1 MGVMRNKKGI
11 EILGEETVGILVT
24 VLSLLVLVGLGIVL
38 YNFYSGGGEV
48 AQAKGELDEIKIDF
62 ESVVES
68 GESGKHLS
76 LRSADWYLFS
86 EEFGDLCAG
95 AFCLCLCKKVDCSGE
110 ARACVDTERFV
121 LIRNGREARVTQL
134 PKPPAELGLEFV
146 EGKVYPFRDGEAVT
160 QGWIVAKTVT
170 PLFFRFNTEWEW
182 SPDLENW
189 MDMDTLTVSGGKWK
203 GRSPT
208 SGNYEFIR
216 NFMSPPSVR
225 TSELEG
231 VKGLEVRG
239 ASLSDGVLVIQK

>member
-38 YNFYSGGGEV
+38 YNFYSGSGEV
-48 AQAKGELDEIKIDF
+48 AQAEGELNEIKIDF

-68 GESGKHLS
+68 GENGKHLS
-76 LRSADWYLFS
+76 LRSAEWYVFS

-110 ARACVDTERFV
+110 ARACVDTEKFV
-121 LIRNGREARVTQL
+121 LIRDKREARVTKL
-134 PKPPAELGLEFV
+134 PKPPAELGLEFI
-146 EGKVYPFRDGEAVT
+146 EGKVYPFRDGAAVT
-160 QGWIVAKTVT
+160 QGWTVAKTIT

-189 MDMDTLTVSGGKWK
+189 MDMDTLTVSGGKWN
-203 GRSPT
+203 GRSPAE
-208 SGNYEFIR
+208 SNREFIK
-216 NFMSPPSVR
+216 NFMRPERVR
-225 TSELEG
+225 RSELEG
-231 VKGLEVRG
+231 IKVLEVEG